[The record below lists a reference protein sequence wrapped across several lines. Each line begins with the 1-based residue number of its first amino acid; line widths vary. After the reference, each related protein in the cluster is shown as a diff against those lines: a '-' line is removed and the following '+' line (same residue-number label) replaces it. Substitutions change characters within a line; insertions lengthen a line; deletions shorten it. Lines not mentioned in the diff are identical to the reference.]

1 MKSVVKNY
9 PEFRLTSG
17 KKVQKISSFLCDEVY
32 EGQKHGW
39 LLSVI

>member
-17 KKVQKISSFLCDEVY
+17 KKVQKISSFLCDE
-32 EGQKHGW
+32 GQKHGW